1 MAVNA
6 TDTVAVPLH
15 MAEDIEV
22 FRKAA
27 TRARLNLA
35 RARSRNAPQ
44 QEILD
49 IEAKIALYERVM
61 EALEAYENK

>member
-1 MAVNA
+1 
-6 TDTVAVPLH
+6 

-61 EALEAYENK
+61 EALEAYEDK